1 MVDHTSKVGSSCY
14 NSFKCCNELETSQPW
29 LPEVHHGVIRKSEP
43 LFLKW
48 SEEKIQEELEGST
61 RNKQIYAKIAAGMKK
76 QGYIRDWKHC
86 RDKIKNLKTQYK
98 KTKDCSKKTGT
109 GRVVCKFYKEL
120 DEVLGPHPT
129 SQPPNL
135 YESSATAVTPENPHS
150 SEDEMYTSDG
160 KLLFFCLKAMT
171 LPSNCCLT

>member
-1 MVDHTSKVGSSCY
+1 MTTRSASWSDK
-14 NSFKCCNELETSQPW
+14 E
-29 LPEVHHGVIRKSEP
+29 IRALISE
-43 LFLKW
+43 W

-109 GRVVCKFYKEL
+109 GRVVCKFFKEL
-120 DEVLGPHPT
+120 DEVLGPRPT